1 MYYTKDENPIKKSHN
16 RILLPKINNKL
27 FCQFWQEIFPKNVIR
42 HFFWNFKHWLTL
54 YFSLIYWH
62 LLKICILTFFLQVW
76 DLPTL
81 WPPVLWACTTTWL
94 LHGPSTTFSLLSLPS
109 YHGIHAK
116 TISTHHVRVNFTVC
130 QKNHQKSLNFL
141 FEFSC
146 PNFR

>member
-1 MYYTKDENPIKKSHN
+1 M
-16 RILLPKINNKL
+16 
-27 FCQFWQEIFPKNVIR
+27 R
-42 HFFWNFKHWLTL
+42 HFFGNFKHLLTFFSIVAL

-116 TISTHHVRVNFTVC
+116 TLLTHHVRVNFTVC
-130 QKNHQKSLNFL
+130 QKIIKNHYYFFFFLIFMSKFSLKIMISRFGAKKKAR
-141 FEFSC
+141 FARIWVKWIFQSS
-146 PNFR
+146 